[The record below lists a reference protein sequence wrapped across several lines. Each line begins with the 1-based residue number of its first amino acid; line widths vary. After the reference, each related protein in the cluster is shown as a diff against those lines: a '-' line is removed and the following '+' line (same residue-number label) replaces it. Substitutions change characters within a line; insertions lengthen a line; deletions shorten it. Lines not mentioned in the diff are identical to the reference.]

1 MDRRQYY
8 KNLVD
13 SALQSK
19 SVIIYGAHLV
29 AKELYECLVR
39 TGRKF
44 VFLGFAV
51 TSLEDNP
58 KTLENEKVVD
68 IMELSEYKK
77 EAYVLIAMPEK
88 FHDEVKGYLQKLGF
102 YEYGAVG
109 LRGISCLLGEDI
121 VEWNDGKEGRYQL
134 AESKNDY
141 TWLDLY
147 ERGWNDIPISTVRHY
162 KFPIMTRFSRGES
175 FACLERFD
183 FHEGYHKVLGE
194 YRNLHDLPVGGEW
207 HEKAEN
213 ILNMYMVMSHKDGE
227 LGREFDIPE
236 WTHSIQAGTVLT
248 NKHMGEFLDSQG
260 DNISEKNVSYA
271 EMTAMYWIWK
281 NADSSPYKGLC
292 HYRRHFDISSE
303 EAVAMQKNDIDVVL
317 TTPRLVLNSVR
328 EMFVQD
334 TPVKADVFQNMMN
347 SIREVWG
354 DAVWEMAEEYF
365 QENLYY
371 PNNMF
376 IAKDNIFRDYCEWI
390 FPVLF
395 KMEEHDRE
403 NNVVKTDR
411 HIAFSAELLTSF
423 YFVMKREHYKIAV
436 TDYIFLGA

>member
-162 KFPIMTRFSRGES
+162 KFP
-175 FACLERFD
+175 
-183 FHEGYHKVLGE
+183 
-194 YRNLHDLPVGGEW
+194 
-207 HEKAEN
+207 
-213 ILNMYMVMSHKDGE
+213 
-227 LGREFDIPE
+227 
-236 WTHSIQAGTVLT
+236 
-248 NKHMGEFLDSQG
+248 
-260 DNISEKNVSYA
+260 
-271 EMTAMYWIWK
+271 
-281 NADSSPYKGLC
+281 
-292 HYRRHFDISSE
+292 
-303 EAVAMQKNDIDVVL
+303 
-317 TTPRLVLNSVR
+317 
-328 EMFVQD
+328 
-334 TPVKADVFQNMMN
+334 
-347 SIREVWG
+347 
-354 DAVWEMAEEYF
+354 
-365 QENLYY
+365 
-371 PNNMF
+371 
-376 IAKDNIFRDYCEWI
+376 
-390 FPVLF
+390 
-395 KMEEHDRE
+395 
-403 NNVVKTDR
+403 
-411 HIAFSAELLTSF
+411 
-423 YFVMKREHYKIAV
+423 
-436 TDYIFLGA
+436 